1 MGVCLIL
8 ILAFEFIDSEQMK
21 AVKEA
26 MHVSTAPPNI
36 VCREGEQKRVL
47 EFCQACVEQ
56 EKAGSLYVCG
66 CPGTGKSLSMEKVKQ
81 LLFHWANEVQ
91 VQPISSI
98 SLFWNVNYAL
108 ICFINVNSDH
118 LRLLLIAIAWYI

>member
-1 MGVCLIL
+1 
-8 ILAFEFIDSEQMK
+8 MK

>member
-1 MGVCLIL
+1 MIL
-8 ILAFEFIDSEQMK
+8 IWAFEFIDSEQMK

-81 LLFHWANEVQ
+81 LLFHWANEVYNPFPLF
-91 VQPISSI
+91 VCFEMSI
-98 SLFWNVNYAL
+98 TL
-108 ICFINVNSDH
+108 CFG
-118 LRLLLIAIAWYI
+118 LLMSIQIIYVYF

>member
-1 MGVCLIL
+1 MIL
-8 ILAFEFIDSEQMK
+8 ILAFKFIDSEQMK

-98 SLFWNVNYAL
+98 SLF
-108 ICFINVNSDH
+108 
-118 LRLLLIAIAWYI
+118 